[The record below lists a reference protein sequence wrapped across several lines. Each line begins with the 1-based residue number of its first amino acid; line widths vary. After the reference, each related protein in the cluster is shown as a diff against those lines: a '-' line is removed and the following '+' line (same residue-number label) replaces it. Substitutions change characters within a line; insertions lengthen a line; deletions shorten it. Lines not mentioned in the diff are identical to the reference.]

1 MQIDKWGSKVKS
13 FFKNHSYDM
22 VTMLLNQ
29 MAIALFGF
37 TLVLAAMKIN
47 NDALRNVASVFSVLF
62 YLVLLYIKTWDI
74 GFKDKISVEQG
85 KKTNNAFRGALIS
98 LCANSINFI
107 LAILIFLRAVLP
119 NVSVF
124 ESIGGVAQAIAV
136 FVQGMYT
143 GLLVN
148 SVGGAPLNTYWIS
161 YFIIPLPAILVC
173 GIAYYFGLHDVKHTA
188 FFHKNEYP
196 ESDRDPTRK
205 R

>member
-1 MQIDKWGSKVKS
+1 MKS

-29 MAIALFGF
+29 IAIALFGF

-47 NDALRNVASVFSVLF
+47 NDALRNVASIFSVLF
-62 YLVLLYIKTWDI
+62 YLVLLYIKAWDI

-85 KKTNNAFRGALIS
+85 KKADNPFRGALIS
-98 LCANSINFI
+98 LCANAINYV
-107 LAILIFLRAVLP
+107 LAILIMLRALLP
-119 NVSVF
+119 SVSAF

-143 GLLVN
+143 GILVN
-148 SVGGAPLNTYWIS
+148 PVGGAPLNTYWIS

-173 GIAYYFGLHDVKHTA
+173 GLAYYFGLHDVKYTG
-188 FFHKNEYP
+188 FFHKNQYP
-196 ESDRDPTRK
+196 DTDRDHTRK
-205 R
+205 H

>member
-1 MQIDKWGSKVKS
+1 MKS

-29 MAIALFGF
+29 IAVALFGF

-47 NDALRNVASVFSVLF
+47 NDALRNVASIFSVLF
-62 YLVLLYIKTWDI
+62 YLVLLYIKAWDI

-85 KKTNNAFRGALIS
+85 KKANNSFRGALIS
-98 LCANSINFI
+98 LCANAINYV
-107 LAILIFLRAVLP
+107 LAIFIMLRALLP
-119 NVSVF
+119 GVSSF
-124 ESIGGVAQAIAV
+124 ESIGGVAQAIAI

-143 GLLVN
+143 GILVN
-148 SVGGAPLNTYWIS
+148 QVGGAPLNTYWIS
-161 YFIIPLPAILVC
+161 YFIIPVPAILIC
-173 GIAYYFGLHDVKHTA
+173 GLAYYFGLHDVKYTA
-188 FFHKNEYP
+188 FFRKNEYP

>member
-1 MQIDKWGSKVKS
+1 MKS

-29 MAIALFGF
+29 IAIALFGF

-47 NDALRNVASVFSVLF
+47 NDALRNVASIFSVLF
-62 YLVLLYIKTWDI
+62 YLVLLYIKAWDI

-85 KKTNNAFRGALIS
+85 KKADNPFRGALIS
-98 LCANSINFI
+98 LCANAINYV
-107 LAILIFLRAVLP
+107 LAILIMFRALLP
-119 NVSVF
+119 SVSAF

-143 GLLVN
+143 GILVN
-148 SVGGAPLNTYWIS
+148 PVGGAPLNTYWIS

-173 GIAYYFGLHDVKHTA
+173 GLAYYFGLHDVKYTG
-188 FFHKNEYP
+188 FFHKNQYP
-196 ESDRDPTRK
+196 DTDRDHTRK
-205 R
+205 H

>member
-1 MQIDKWGSKVKS
+1 MQIEKRGSKVKS

-29 MAIALFGF
+29 IAIALFGF

-47 NDALRNVASVFSVLF
+47 NGALRNVASIFSVLF
-62 YLVLLYIKTWDI
+62 YLVLLYIKAWDI

-85 KKTNNAFRGALIS
+85 KKANNSLRGALIS
-98 LCANSINFI
+98 LCANAINYV
-107 LAILIFLRAVLP
+107 LAILIMLRALLP
-119 NVSVF
+119 SVSTF

-143 GLLVN
+143 GILVN
-148 SVGGAPLNTYWIS
+148 PVGGAPLNTYWIS

-173 GIAYYFGLHDVKHTA
+173 GLAYYFGLHDVKYTG
-188 FFHKNEYP
+188 FFHKNQYP
-196 ESDRDPTRK
+196 DTDRDHTRK
-205 R
+205 H

>member
-1 MQIDKWGSKVKS
+1 MKS

-29 MAIALFGF
+29 IAIALFGF

-47 NDALRNVASVFSVLF
+47 NDALRNVASIFSVLF
-62 YLVLLYIKTWDI
+62 YLVLLYIKAWDI

-85 KKTNNAFRGALIS
+85 KKANNSFRGALIS
-98 LCANSINFI
+98 LCANAINYV
-107 LAILIFLRAVLP
+107 LAIFIMLRALLP
-119 NVSVF
+119 SVSTF

-143 GLLVN
+143 GILVN
-148 SVGGAPLNTYWIS
+148 PVGGAPLNTYWIS

-173 GIAYYFGLHDVKHTA
+173 GLAYYFGLHDVKYTG
-188 FFHKNEYP
+188 FFHKNQYP
-196 ESDRDPTRK
+196 DTDRDHTRK
-205 R
+205 H

>member
-1 MQIDKWGSKVKS
+1 MQIEKRGSKVKS

-29 MAIALFGF
+29 IAIALFGF

-47 NDALRNVASVFSVLF
+47 NDALRNVASIFSVLF
-62 YLVLLYIKTWDI
+62 YLVLLYIKAWDI

-85 KKTNNAFRGALIS
+85 KKANNPFRGALIS
-98 LCANSINFI
+98 LCANAINYV
-107 LAILIFLRAVLP
+107 LAIFIMLRALLP
-119 NVSVF
+119 SVSTF

-143 GLLVN
+143 GILVN
-148 SVGGAPLNTYWIS
+148 PVGGAPLNTYWIS

-173 GIAYYFGLHDVKHTA
+173 GLAYYFGLHDVKYTG
-188 FFHKNEYP
+188 FFHKNQYP
-196 ESDRDPTRK
+196 DTDRDHTRK
-205 R
+205 H

>member
-1 MQIDKWGSKVKS
+1 MQIRKRGSKVKS

-29 MAIALFGF
+29 IAIALFGF

-47 NDALRNVASVFSVLF
+47 NDALRNVASIFSVLF
-62 YLVLLYIKTWDI
+62 YLVLLYIKAWDI

-85 KKTNNAFRGALIS
+85 KKANNSLRGALIS
-98 LCANSINFI
+98 LCANAINYV
-107 LAILIFLRAVLP
+107 LAILIMLRALLP
-119 NVSVF
+119 SVSAF

-143 GLLVN
+143 GILVN
-148 SVGGAPLNTYWIS
+148 PVGGAPLNTYWIS

-173 GIAYYFGLHDVKHTA
+173 GLAYYFGLHDVKYTG
-188 FFHKNEYP
+188 FFHKNQYP
-196 ESDRDPTRK
+196 DTDRDHTRK
-205 R
+205 H

>member
-1 MQIDKWGSKVKS
+1 VKS

-29 MAIALFGF
+29 IAIALFGF

-47 NDALRNVASVFSVLF
+47 NDALRNVASIFSVLF
-62 YLVLLYIKTWDI
+62 YLVLLYIKAWDI

-85 KKTNNAFRGALIS
+85 KKANNSFRGALIS
-98 LCANSINFI
+98 LCANAINYV
-107 LAILIFLRAVLP
+107 LAIFIMLRALLP
-119 NVSVF
+119 SVSTF

-143 GLLVN
+143 GILVN
-148 SVGGAPLNTYWIS
+148 PVGGAPLNTYWIS

-173 GIAYYFGLHDVKHTA
+173 GLAYYFGLHDVKYTG
-188 FFHKNEYP
+188 FFHKNQYP
-196 ESDRDPTRK
+196 DTDRDHTRK
-205 R
+205 H

>member
-1 MQIDKWGSKVKS
+1 MQIRKRGSKVKS

-29 MAIALFGF
+29 IAIALFGF

-47 NDALRNVASVFSVLF
+47 NDALRNVASIFSVLF
-62 YLVLLYIKTWDI
+62 YLVLLYIKAWDI

-85 KKTNNAFRGALIS
+85 KKADNPFRGALIS
-98 LCANSINFI
+98 LCANAINYV
-107 LAILIFLRAVLP
+107 LAILIMLRALLP
-119 NVSVF
+119 SVSAF

-143 GLLVN
+143 GILVN
-148 SVGGAPLNTYWIS
+148 PVGGAPLNTYWIS

-173 GIAYYFGLHDVKHTA
+173 GLAYYFGLHDVKYTG
-188 FFHKNEYP
+188 FFHKNQYP
-196 ESDRDPTRK
+196 DTDRDHTRK
-205 R
+205 H